1 MDILSY
7 NTCINVLLVS
17 SSMLFDI
24 LQSLEYMAPMGLAA
38 GFVMLYLALRERS
51 QGGGAGPAVNFYVVN
66 IVMPVLIVS
75 VNIGLV
81 FAQLLPF
88 LYIGIIGCVVGIVFV
103 VFATNL
109 AKDMQ
114 AN

>member
-1 MDILSY
+1 
-7 NTCINVLLVS
+7 
-17 SSMLFDI
+17 
-24 LQSLEYMAPMGLAA
+24 
-38 GFVMLYLALRERS
+38 
-51 QGGGAGPAVNFYVVN
+51 
-66 IVMPVLIVS
+66 MPVLIVS
-75 VNIGLV
+75 VNVGLV